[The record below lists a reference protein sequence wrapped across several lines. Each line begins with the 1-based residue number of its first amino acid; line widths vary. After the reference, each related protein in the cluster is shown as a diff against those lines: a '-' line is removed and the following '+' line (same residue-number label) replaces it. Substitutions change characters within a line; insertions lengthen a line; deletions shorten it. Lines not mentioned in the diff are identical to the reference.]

1 MPATHEP
8 EKPPLRA
15 SCARLD
21 KLKRDLQNS
30 ASCPLKKPNKNCRK
44 CSEREPLPNRIL
56 FAKQNLLRKRPPL
69 NSLLQNLTQ
78 SFESILQGQLFP
90 ILREELG
97 LLSER
102 HQQFARVLSL
112 LQMDGH
118 VSKRRGRG
126 RPASDRAMMARAFV
140 AKAVFNFPLTR
151 NLLDRLRADP
161 VLRRMCG
168 FETVARIPAEWTF
181 SRAFAEFAKS
191 QFPQRVHAA
200 LIERTQAERLVCHIS
215 RDSTAIEAREK
226 VQPKAAE
233 SKPVRKSRSKKKVT
247 DSKKMT
253 RLQRQASGTM
263 TVEQMLAELPC
274 GCDVGTKTNS
284 KGRKSSWVGYKF
296 HGDVA
301 DGHILISCALTAAS
315 VNDTQ
320 VAIPLAEMTARKVKS
335 LYDLMDMG
343 YVSSEIREH
352 SVGLGHV
359 PLIPRRKNEAPEP
372 MEPHQQVRFRERT
385 SVERVFS
392 RLKDEFGG
400 RYVRVR
406 GAAKVMA
413 HLMFGVLAMTADQI
427 IRWIT
432 PPETESV
439 PNTQ

>member
-1 MPATHEP
+1 MNSF
-8 EKPPLRA
+8 LQ
-15 SCARLD
+15 RL
-21 KLKRDLQNS
+21 L
-30 ASCPLKKPNKNCRK
+30 
-44 CSEREPLPNRIL
+44 
-56 FAKQNLLRKRPPL
+56 
-69 NSLLQNLTQ
+69 Q
-78 SFESILQGQLFP
+78 SFETLLQGQLFP

-97 LLSER
+97 PLGER
-102 HQQFARVLSL
+102 HEQFAKVLSL

-126 RPASDRAMMARAFV
+126 RPAIDRAKIARAFV
-140 AKAVFNFPLTR
+140 AKAVFNLPLTR
-151 NLLDRLRADP
+151 HLIDRLRVDP

-168 FETVARIPAEWTF
+168 FETVAEIPEEWTF
-181 SRAFAEFAKS
+181 SRAFEEFAQS

-200 LIERTQAERLVCHIS
+200 LIGRTHADQLVCHIS

-226 VQPKAAE
+226 VQPKTAE

-247 DSKKMT
+247 DPRKLT
-253 RLQRQASGTM
+253 RVQRQASGTM

-284 KGRKSSWVGYKF
+284 KGRKSSWVGYKL

-301 DGHILISCALTAAS
+301 DGNFLISCVLTSAS

-320 VAIPLAEMTARKVKS
+320 VAIPLAEMTARKVTS

-352 SVGLGHV
+352 SMGLGHV
-359 PLIPRRKNEAPEP
+359 PLIPRRKNEGPAP
-372 MEPHQQVRFRERT
+372 MDPHQQVRFRERT

-413 HLMFGVLAMTADQI
+413 HLMFGVLAMTADQL
-427 IRWIT
+427 IRWIS
-432 PPETESV
+432 PPANESDPV
-439 PNTQ
+439 AL